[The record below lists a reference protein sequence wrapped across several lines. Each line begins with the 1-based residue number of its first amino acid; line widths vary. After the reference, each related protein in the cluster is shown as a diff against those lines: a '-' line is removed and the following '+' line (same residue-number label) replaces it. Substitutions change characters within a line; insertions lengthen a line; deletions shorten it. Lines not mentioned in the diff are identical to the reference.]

1 MERAR
6 IESIESDLQRIPG
19 VRAARLRVEGTSVR
33 DVQIGVSDSRRARA
47 VVRDVVTALFARH
60 GISLSPTSV
69 LLLSRPDF
77 GRPDLIRYDAPTRTA
92 ARADRTAAGDEM
104 SDARLRFRSV
114 NIHREGGIA
123 EAQVELELGAR
134 VLIGVARGAAIRRH
148 QLRLVARA
156 TLSAI
161 ERLFGAETGPETV
174 SWELL
179 GVERRRL
186 SGRAVLMCHVAFLEG
201 SREAHLIGTVFESG
215 DPLEAIAL
223 SVLDATNRILPRLH
237 EDDAIEY
244 DVDDSWDAGDRE
256 A

>member
-6 IESIESDLQRIPG
+6 IDSIESDLQRIPG
-19 VRAARLRVEGTSVR
+19 VRAARLRVEGESVR

-47 VVRDVVTALFARH
+47 IVRDVVTALFTRH
-60 GISLSPTSV
+60 RISLSPTSV
-69 LLLSRPDF
+69 LLL
-77 GRPDLIRYDAPTRTA
+77 GRPDLIREEAPTRTV
-92 ARADRTAAGDEM
+92 ARRDPFQSSDE
-104 SDARLRFRSV
+104 APGIRLRFRSV
-114 NIHREGGIA
+114 NMHREGGIA

-161 ERLFGAETGPETV
+161 ERLFAAETGPETV

-186 SGRAVLMCHVAFLEG
+186 TGRAVLMCHVAFLEG

-237 EDDAIEY
+237 EEDAIEY